1 MALGNI
7 LTCGDILLI
16 KSYDYAYE
24 NVYQLMSFSKV
35 KMVVEI
41 RSWLELFE
49 IYMKNLYEIFY
60 GRMYLN

>member
-16 KSYDYAYE
+16 KSYDYDYE
-24 NVYQLMSFSKV
+24 NAYQLMSFSKV

-49 IYMKNLYEIFY
+49 IYMKRYGIFY